1 MKRLTHSYIRTY
13 RKRSGLTQRDLG
25 LLLGFV
31 DGAEVGRYE
40 RSLRLPNTQSL
51 LACQVVFDVEPRVL
65 FPDMH
70 ERVEQLVVKRAL
82 ELRDELPRDQ
92 WFDRKCAVL
101 NAIAERSRQRANL
114 L

>member
-1 MKRLTHSYIRTY
+1 MTHYKHSYLRTY

-51 LACQVVFDVEPRVL
+51 LACQVVFDVEPLVL
-65 FPDMH
+65 FPDVH
-70 ERVEQLVVKRAL
+70 ERVEQIIVKRAL
-82 ELRDELPRDQ
+82 RLRDELPRDQ
-92 WFDRKCAVL
+92 WFERKRAVL
-101 NAIAERSRQRANL
+101 TAIAERSRQRANQL
-114 L
+114 